1 MSNSRFNVT
10 VHLHPGSNGK
20 VFPPELHEGVV
31 EYGTDENNNFGIFV
45 QPMGYAKMILKALY
59 ADGTWSKIECEIDQR

>member
-1 MSNSRFNVT
+1 M
-10 VHLHPGSNGK
+10 
-20 VFPPELHEGVV
+20 FPPELHEGVV